1 MQQKFKTMQLSG
13 DFGNIYI
20 PGTYQVRPHL
30 IPETGIDVAYAAW
43 RIMGP
48 WNSRSMLIA
57 ISLVQIWSRWGSQ
70 SLWCVEE
77 GGSIC
82 RWLAQRKSDVS
93 RPNDTCSWW
102 SWLYVL
108 S

>member
-48 WNSRSMLIA
+48 
-57 ISLVQIWSRWGSQ
+57 
-70 SLWCVEE
+70 
-77 GGSIC
+77 
-82 RWLAQRKSDVS
+82 
-93 RPNDTCSWW
+93 
-102 SWLYVL
+102 
-108 S
+108 